1 MLLNTFYLWKEEYML
16 GLVKLLLGLSENTIN
31 IYYSVASYARDIRDN
46 SFFLQY
52 PCSSVA
58 LL

>member
-1 MLLNTFYLWKEEYML
+1 ML
-16 GLVKLLLGLSENTIN
+16 GLVKLLLGLSENIIN